1 MMRTQ
6 HPCCDIRHRIGLS
19 VFPLL
24 AVLLCVPPGDGVF
37 AQTAR
42 GIWASRTAAPPRIDG
57 LLNDSCWSSAQ
68 PSSDF
73 TQFDPTEGAPPTEQT
88 TVRLLYDDKA
98 LFVGVMCNDS
108 DPAKIA
114 TQLSRRDRT
123 TEADRFTVMIDSYF
137 DRQTSFVF
145 STNVAGVQSDGV
157 LSQAGSVYDVTWD
170 AVWEVRTARGRW
182 GWSAEFVIPWSA
194 LRFSERHNKPYEWG
208 INFRR
213 YISRKKEILEWVMV
227 PRTERYSIPFWGT
240 LNGIRDI
247 RAPLHLEIAPYV
259 SGLQTS
265 TTGEF
270 YRPVQSTKQL
280 EAGLDLKF
288 GLSRNF
294 TLDATINPDFGQ
306 VEVDA
311 SVLNL
316 TVFET
321 LYPEKR
327 PFFLEGA
334 QMFTFG
340 GSGDNTPLTLFFS
353 RRIGRQPSGSNEI
366 AASPGGVIEDNPL
379 VTTILGAAK
388 LTGRTSSGLSVAA
401 LTSFT
406 DEEHATLWSPTGRST
421 QTTEPRSS
429 YNVVRLKQDVDDGS
443 WYGGMVTMADRYAHP
458 AWSGGIDWN
467 QRFARGKWTADG
479 YLAGSHL
486 YANDKL
492 QTGSAGRLLFMCIS
506 AEHWFPAISYDFYT
520 PKFEINDLGFFAQPH
535 DHGGFFQML
544 YRENESHGLLKRYAF
559 SFNPEMRW
567 NWDDGVPTH
576 ADLRLE
582 AAGEFRNFW
591 QLEFLYI
598 HKFAAYDDHERG
610 VLGLYRRPV
619 SNNFHL
625 TITSPENHDVSA
637 TTLVGAALGA
647 RGERNFTL
655 SPSFTVRPTPWM
667 EFSPAL
673 YYHRAFN
680 TVAWVY
686 PDGNTLVTGSS
697 VFGTRDLE
705 YLDLSLRGIVTFTRT
720 LSIQFFLQSFIAR
733 GRYRDYC
740 VLREDGRLAPVM
752 FSGVGSG
759 SLNHDFNENIFN
771 ANVLL
776 RWEYLPGSTIY
787 LVWTQERYG
796 YLGEYERSVGKRM
809 GDTWSLP
816 RQDTFVLK
824 ANYWFSL

>member
-1 MMRTQ
+1 MRTQ
-6 HPCCDIRHRIGLS
+6 RPCCDQRHHIRWELL
-19 VFPLL
+19 PLIT
-24 AVLLCVPPGDGVF
+24 VLLCIPPRDETC

-42 GIWASRTAAPPRIDG
+42 GISAVRTSVPPRIDG
-57 LLNDSCWSSAQ
+57 LLSDSCWSNAQ
-68 PSSDF
+68 PSSEF

-88 TVRLLYDDKA
+88 SVRLLYDDNA

-108 DPAKIA
+108 EPAKIV

-145 STNVAGVQSDGV
+145 SANVAGVQSDGV

-182 GWSAEFVIPWSA
+182 GWSAEFAIPWSA
-194 LRFSERHNKPYEWG
+194 LRFSDRRDGMYEWG

-240 LNGIRDI
+240 VKGIRDI

-270 YRPVQSTKQL
+270 YRPIQSTKRL
-280 EAGLDLKF
+280 DAGLDFKF
-288 GLSRNF
+288 GLARNF
-294 TLDATINPDFGQ
+294 TLDATFNPDFGQ

-353 RRIGRQPSGSNEI
+353 RRIGRQPSGSNGVF
-366 AASPGGVIEDNPL
+366 APAGGVVEDNPL

-406 DEEHATLWSPTGRST
+406 DEEHASLWSPTGST
-421 QTTEPRSS
+421 TQVTEPRSS
-429 YNVVRLKQDVDDGS
+429 YNVVRLKQDMDDGS
-443 WYGGMVTMADRYAHP
+443 WYGGMVTMADRDAHP

-467 QRFARGKWTADG
+467 QRFGRSKWTTDG
-479 YLAGSHL
+479 YLAGSHSF
-486 YANDKL
+486 ADGEL
-492 QTGSAGRLLFMCIS
+492 QTGAAGRVLFMCVS

-535 DHGGFFQML
+535 DHGGYFQML
-544 YRENESHGLLKRYAF
+544 YRENESNGLFKRYAF

-567 NWDDGVPTH
+567 NWDDGVATH

-591 QLEFLYI
+591 QMNFLYI

-619 SNNFHL
+619 SNNATL
-625 TITSPENHDVSA
+625 SVTSPENHNVTA
-637 TTLVGAALGA
+637 TALVGCSFGA
-647 RGERNFTL
+647 KRERNFTL
-655 SPSFTVRPTPWM
+655 NPSFTLRPTPWM

-673 YYHRAFN
+673 YYYRSFN
-680 TVAWVY
+680 AIAWVY
-686 PDGNTLVTGSS
+686 PDGNTLVPGSS

-733 GRYRDYC
+733 GKYRDYA
-740 VLREDGRLAPVM
+740 VLREDGRLAQLM
-752 FSGVGSG
+752 FSASGSG
-759 SLNHDFNENIFN
+759 TLNHDFNENIFN

-776 RWEYLPGSTIY
+776 RWEYLPGSTLY

-796 YLGEYERSVGKRM
+796 YLGEYDRSVSKRM